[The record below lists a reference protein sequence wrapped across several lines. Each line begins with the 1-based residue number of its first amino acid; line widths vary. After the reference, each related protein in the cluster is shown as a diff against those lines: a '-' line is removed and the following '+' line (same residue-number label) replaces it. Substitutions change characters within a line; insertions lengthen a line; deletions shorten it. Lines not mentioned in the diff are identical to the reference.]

1 MRHILF
7 AAMEG
12 GFDRHSS
19 SSMADLVSTI
29 RKPSKDRVV
38 VFVVFV
44 VLFVV
49 LLALSIVFIVL
60 YVEQKNVDDSR
71 PTAARHQPK
80 VCSSPD
86 CVISSNGKSLLNHLH
101 SRNTVIQ
108 I

>member
-60 YVEQKNVDDSR
+60 YVEQKNVEDSR
-71 PTAARHQPK
+71 PK
-80 VCSSPD
+80 VCSSRD
-86 CVISSNGKSLLNHLH
+86 CVISSNGKSLLNQFTL
-101 SRNTVIQ
+101 S
-108 I
+108 